1 MKVVEKDKVVGG
13 MLRDELRRCQEMLDG
28 LREAVS
34 GLPKGVI
41 SERKKHYK
49 DKSYSYYY
57 LKYRDGEKV
66 ISKHLPSREV
76 KEVSEKL
83 AIRKKHEKEMQAY
96 EKRIAYLNKIL
107 RASERRRND
116 KARRD

>member
-1 MKVVEKDKVVGG
+1 MVEKDKVVGG
-13 MLRDELRRCQEMLDG
+13 MLQDELKRCQEMLNG
-28 LREAVS
+28 LQKAVS

-66 ISKHLPSREV
+66 ISKHIPNSEIQEV
-76 KEVSEKL
+76 KEKL
-83 AIRKKHEKEMQAY
+83 SMRKKYEKEILSY

-107 RASERRRND
+107 RAGERRRGNIG
-116 KARRD
+116 

>member
-13 MLRDELRRCQEMLDG
+13 MLQDELERCQEVLNG
-28 LREAVS
+28 LRKAVS

-66 ISKHLPSREV
+66 ISKHISNREV
-76 KEVSEKL
+76 QEISEKL
-83 AIRKKHEKEMQAY
+83 AVRKKYEKEIRSH
-96 EKRIAYLNKIL
+96 EKRIAY
-107 RASERRRND
+107 
-116 KARRD
+116 